1 MFDYRKEKILIDE
14 LIKDRNELSK
24 VSKEVMENLEKRIEK
39 LEYEM
44 FRQWKFNWLTNLAIF
59 ITTINVLIL
68 AWTK

>member
-1 MFDYRKEKILIDE
+1 
-14 LIKDRNELSK
+14 
-24 VSKEVMENLEKRIEK
+24 MENLEKRVEN

-44 FRQWKFNWLTNLAIF
+44 FRQWKFNWLTNLAIL

>member
-44 FRQWKFNWLTNLAIF
+44 FRQWKFNLLTNLAIF